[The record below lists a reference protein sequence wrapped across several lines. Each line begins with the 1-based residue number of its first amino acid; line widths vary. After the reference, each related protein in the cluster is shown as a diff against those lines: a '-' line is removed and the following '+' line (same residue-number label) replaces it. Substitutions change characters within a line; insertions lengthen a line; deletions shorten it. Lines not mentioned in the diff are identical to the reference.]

1 MAGARSAMAEA
12 NTIPGAPASVVG
24 LAALYED
31 ADFKAFFEQVGRARR
46 GLPEWDQLAH
56 VRAFAAA
63 AERGRELMARYPGSQ
78 ERRALAHLLWLLLP
92 ARFRQRPH
100 LPLPDEV
107 ARRAEDGFALI
118 PGDMPRVAAPYVA
131 FLADP
136 ELLTRALAPR
146 AQGPLVLVPRSQ
158 ARALHPKAPA
168 ALVQV
173 VRVEEGLVQGHAP
186 GDPTEV
192 ARPTSVDT
200 VATWLLS
207 AGPDAR
213 GLDLRSEDDRA
224 LLLTWAQLLRERFVD
239 GRSAFAW
246 LQDGNAPAAARAR
259 VVDVCIDAAVS
270 AVGTHTLD
278 PFACRIAL
286 ASHDHDGGW
295 PEEASRCLRAVQLDD
310 GPLVRE
316 VMARAPAAG
325 FAAELLWA
333 DAILGAPGFAG
344 GRLSAVAAGRAFARL
359 ATSVLAPL
367 GVLPLSGLRDGQ
379 GSVVLQRLVEEAPGE
394 VVLRA
399 PRVVSFGASVDDEP
413 LLDAWRAGRALLLPD
428 PKGGPRHDLAAM
440 PAWLSLFLEGID
452 EGFTSRPPQPAEHGS
467 TP

>member
-1 MAGARSAMAEA
+1 MAGVRSELAEA
-12 NTIPGAPASVVG
+12 ITIPGAPASVVG
-24 LAALYED
+24 LAALYD
-31 ADFKAFFEQVGRARR
+31 DPDFKGFFEQVGGARR
-46 GLPEWDQLAH
+46 SVPEWDQLAQ

-63 AERGRELMARYPGSQ
+63 AERGGELLARYPGAQ

-107 ARRAEDGFALI
+107 ARRAADGFALI
-118 PGDMPRVAAPYVA
+118 PGDVPRVAAPYVA

-136 ELLTRALAPR
+136 ELVTRALAPR
-146 AQGPLVLVPRSQ
+146 AGGPLVLVPRSQ

-173 VRVEEGLVQGHAP
+173 ARVEGGLVQAHAP
-186 GDPTEV
+186 GDPADA
-192 ARPTSVDT
+192 ARPTSIDT
-200 VATWLLS
+200 VATWLLA

-224 LLLTWAQLLRERFVD
+224 LLLTWAQLLRERFID

-246 LQDGNAPAAARAR
+246 LQDGNAPVAERRR
-259 VVDVCIDAAVS
+259 VVDACVDAAVS

-278 PFACRIAL
+278 PSACRFSL
-286 ASHDHDGGW
+286 AGQKGDGGW
-295 PEEASRCLRAVQLDD
+295 PEEAARCLRAVQLPD

-316 VMARAPAAG
+316 VMARAPSAG
-325 FAAELLWA
+325 VGAELLWA
-333 DAILGAPGFAG
+333 DAILAAPGFAG

-399 PRVVSFGASVDDEP
+399 PRVVSFGATVKDEP
-413 LLDAWRAGRALLLPD
+413 LLDAWQEGRALLLPD
-428 PKGGPRHDLAAM
+428 PRGGPRHDLAAM

-452 EGFTSRPPQPAEHGS
+452 EGFTSRPPQAAALGS